1 MKRTLL
7 RLTVLVILSYFFQS
21 CKKSEVFGGVEPNTD
36 RVIAEFTDAENGSL
50 VTLDFAPDVVEVD
63 LTELRLGTRSK
74 TEEPV
79 HVKVTLNPALVTKYN
94 EDNGTTYVAAGAAGF
109 SLTQDLYTLKQNERS
124 VMVRASVRP
133 SALLGK
139 SYAIGLSIAEM
150 DKGEIS
156 SVAKN
161 VVVFI
166 SIKNKYDGIYS
177 LKGYAEIPG
186 TAFTGAFSL
195 NCAQELAVT
204 TSGNSSVY
212 LEPAQPVFN
221 AGSFTYIT
229 NLLPDFMFDNNNK
242 VTAVNG
248 RTGSLGVIFPYDAS
262 YNSRYDPATKT
273 IYVKYGIAP
282 AGSGRYVID
291 TLTYCKPR

>member
-1 MKRTLL
+1 MTKIFLSLAALFTLAF
-7 RLTVLVILSYFFQS
+7 SFSS
-21 CKKSEVFGGVEPNTD
+21 CKKSEVFGGIEPNTN
-36 RVIAEFTDAENGSL
+36 RVIAEFTDAENGSI
-50 VTLDFAPDVVEVD
+50 VTLEFAPDIVEVD
-63 LTELRLGTRSK
+63 LTELRLGTRSR

-79 HVKVTLNPALVTKYN
+79 HVKVTVNPALVSKYN
-94 EDNGTTYVAAGAAGF
+94 DDNGTAYVAASAAGF
-109 SLTQDLYTLKQNERS
+109 SLAQDLYTLKQNERS
-124 VMVRASVRP
+124 VMIRAAVRP

-161 VVVFI
+161 VIVFI
-166 SIKNKYDGIYS
+166 SIKNKYDGIYT
-177 LKGYAEIPG
+177 LKGYAELPG

-195 NCAQELAVT
+195 NCAQDLAVT
-204 TSGNSSVY
+204 TSGNNSVY
-212 LEPAQPVFN
+212 LDPGQPLFSN
-221 AGSFTYIT
+221 GSFVFIS
-229 NLLPDFMFDNNNK
+229 NLLPDFTFDNNNK
-242 VTAVNG
+242 ITAVNA
-248 RTGSLGVIFPYDAS
+248 RTGSLGFIFPYDAS